1 MAAQDDI
8 RSVSGP
14 QKAAILLM
22 SLHPDQAAIIFAGL
36 DDEEIKEISQTMST
50 LGAVSAEVIEKLL
63 LEFID
68 QLSSTGALFGSAE
81 VAQRLLS
88 NILGEKKVT
97 AIMDEIRGPA
107 GRTIWD
113 KLANVDASILAN
125 FLKNEYPQTAAVIL
139 AKLDPQHAAQV
150 LAALPEAFA
159 SDVIM
164 RILRIEAVDKE
175 IEQDVER
182 TLRTEFMSNLSRSNQ
197 NDPFE
202 LMAGIFND
210 FSSSTEQRFFEILEQ
225 RNLPAA
231 ERIRALMFT
240 FDDLLRLDPGGV
252 QSLLRVA
259 DKTHLTAALK
269 GGSEEIRKLFFS
281 NMSNRAAK
289 ILKDDI
295 SSMGAIRLSDVE
307 KSQAAII
314 QATKELIERGD
325 AILTDGNGDGND
337 ELIY

>member
-1 MAAQDDI
+1 
-8 RSVSGP
+8 
-14 QKAAILLM
+14 M

-337 ELIY
+337 ELVY

>member
-1 MAAQDDI
+1 
-8 RSVSGP
+8 
-14 QKAAILLM
+14 
-22 SLHPDQAAIIFAGL
+22 
-36 DDEEIKEISQTMST
+36 MST

-281 NMSNRAAK
+281 NMSNPAAK

-337 ELIY
+337 ELVY